1 MALLLAV
8 YRAHDRIEMPLV
20 AELRGAPT
28 DLAGINLSESLC
40 SAPHGFVADD
50 DPAQGQLVL
59 DHPQTER
66 KTEIEPDGRSITS
79 AGNRSPRSMDFDIVI
94 IALK

>member
-66 KTEIEPDGRSITS
+66 KTES
-79 AGNRSPRSMDFDIVI
+79 AARRPF
-94 IALK
+94 